1 MRFFPSSLMTLAV
14 MVGAVEPRVANSSE
28 VLPQWAAQ
36 AIAESRQLGAQK
48 KWNEAVIS
56 LRKIHQSHP
65 ESFEVAVEFS
75 KALVYLGRREES
87 LSVLQ
92 QLIAKSSGSIRA
104 QATRRARVMA
114 RLFMTQAVSQIYQ
127 DGLLL
132 ANQRKYKLARE
143 KFGKALDAEADNA
156 EVLLRLGQC
165 LYLDGD
171 VDSASERLKA
181 AKKLSPYEPQIRLW
195 LGRVMLDRGELEAG
209 LQEVKSAYEELPR
222 SELATVWYA
231 AGLAQSGKADEA
243 VRVLESDVKKNPMH
257 LHSLVSSARTLL
269 SSTPTSESQKIW
281 EIRKKLQVAL
291 SRMPEYVKSDPDGS
305 EGEMGLDLR
314 DPERLRSEVD
324 LMLETVEARLG
335 RFSR

>member
-1 MRFFPSSLMTLAV
+1 MTLTVALS
-14 MVGAVEPRVANSSE
+14 AVEPRVANSSE
-28 VLPQWAAQ
+28 ALPGWVHQ
-36 AIAESRQLGAQK
+36 AIVESRQLGAQK

-65 ESFEVAVEFS
+65 ESFEVALEFS
-75 KALVYLGRREES
+75 KALIYLGRREES
-87 LSVLQ
+87 VSILQ
-92 QLIAKSSGSIRA
+92 QLILKSTGSVRA

-114 RLFMTQAVSQIYQ
+114 RLFLTQPVSQIYQ

-132 ANQRKYKLARE
+132 ANQRKYKPARE
-143 KFGKALDAEADNA
+143 KFLKAMDSEPDNA
-156 EVLLRLGQC
+156 EILLRLGQC

-171 VDSASERLKA
+171 VDSASERLKT

-195 LGRVMLDRGELEAG
+195 LGRVLLDRGELDAAV
-209 LQEVKSAYEELPR
+209 QEMKSAYEELPR

-231 AGLAQSGKADEA
+231 AGLAKSGKVEDA
-243 VRVLESDVKKNPMH
+243 VRVLEADVKKNPMH

-269 SSTPTSESQKIW
+269 SSTPTSESHKIW

-291 SRMPEYVKSDPDGS
+291 SRMDEYVRSDPDGS
-305 EGEMGLDLR
+305 EGELGLDLR

-324 LMLETVEARLG
+324 LMFETVEARLG
-335 RFSR
+335 RFAR